1 MSESGSPN
9 RSIHRTFRVVFE
21 MSVTRSNRNLIKIN
35 KWQYRNPIHLAK
47 EWRIALD
54 AGEYASLAALASHFK
69 VSRARVTQIMNLL
82 RLSPEVI
89 EIIYSLGDPINGPI
103 IAERRLRP
111 LLGLVTEKQIELVN
125 IMLSK
130 CKHKQPS

>member
-1 MSESGSPN
+1 MDKLGSPN
-9 RSIHRTFRVVFE
+9 RSIHRTFRAIFE
-21 MSVTRSNRNLIKIN
+21 LPVTQIKHNLIKID
-35 KWQYRNPIHLAK
+35 KRKYRNPIYLAK
-47 EWRIALD
+47 EWQEALNC
-54 AGEYASLAALASHFK
+54 GRYISPAALARHLN
-69 VSRARVTQIMNLL
+69 VSRARVTQIINLL

-111 LLGLVTEKQIELVN
+111 LFGLVAEKQMAEVK

-130 CKHKQPS
+130 GKYK